1 MLFYIYVYIFFCLC
15 FKVQIYKS
23 CFLFLN
29 YKFNSWWS
37 YGYVY
42 IKVVQGMTNAKTREC
57 NVTDHL
63 RTNLIYRRTYTFVVI
78 IYNKNLCFKQYDLY
92 NSNSTFLWVNM

>member
-1 MLFYIYVYIFFCLC
+1 
-15 FKVQIYKS
+15 
-23 CFLFLN
+23 
-29 YKFNSWWS
+29 
-37 YGYVY
+37 
-42 IKVVQGMTNAKTREC
+42 MTNAKTREC